1 MRRRSIGHVVV
12 EHEVGLQSCLRLE
25 LGRLLPGLH
34 QELVGGVES
43 VLADGEDGDLG
54 RGCIEDGQSLFDGN
68 EAAHR
73 RRRDGAALVRSAL
86 PNVAVPVDVDPC
98 HLLREVDR
106 AFDEVA
112 NRHLYVKS
120 VCAREQHVASV

>member
-1 MRRRSIGHVVV
+1 M
-12 EHEVGLQSCLRLE
+12 
-25 LGRLLPGLH
+25 
-34 QELVGGVES
+34 
-43 VLADGEDGDLG
+43 
-54 RGCIEDGQSLFDGN
+54 RGCGCMVSMVHGRVRGERHSITVMEG
-68 EAAHR
+68 AAH
-73 RRRDGAALVRSAL
+73 
-86 PNVAVPVDVDPC
+86 PNVTVPVDVDPC